1 VPRHVPHAR
10 AIEPDAAA
18 HERAA
23 LGSLGD
29 SAHTV
34 RVDAARTAVP
44 NGGMSSLTTMLK
56 DTNSPVSQWMREQ
69 FPNPRPLLA
78 AIRQSAGTTV
88 LHPPEGIAYTTQGG
102 AIDWWLRFIAVPGS
116 HPDLGVASKG
126 LEALEGYPAAE
137 AAWPMFT
144 TPTNLSIS
152 DQMEITVEVSSEEP
166 VDMMLRLLGFDAEW
180 QARTCFAL
188 SLLTECFRAGV
199 RPGSRLLT
207 VPEGAGPQALLDLA
221 TADEVA
227 DLIAMRDSA
236 LRVFFPDL
244 PVGKVHT
251 GPTFDGSRY
260 LPADAD
266 LIVGDT
272 LIEIKSTIGGPP
284 RKDGTRAVKFD
295 RSDLYQLLGYLLM
308 DTSGQYWIGRVGLY
322 AIRFESF
329 QIWPVDQFLEAAAG
343 RPLDLAEARGAFAH
357 VLHDRMPPYLS
368 TLYGID
374 WSAYRGL
381 DEAEP
386 GE

>member
-1 VPRHVPHAR
+1 
-10 AIEPDAAA
+10 
-18 HERAA
+18 
-23 LGSLGD
+23 
-29 SAHTV
+29 
-34 RVDAARTAVP
+34 
-44 NGGMSSLTTMLK
+44 MSSLTTMLS

-88 LHPPEGIAYTTQGG
+88 LLPPEGIAYTTQGG
-102 AIDWWLRFIAVPGS
+102 AIDWWLRFIAVPGGS
-116 HPDLGVASKG
+116 HPDLGVARKG
-126 LEALEGYPAAE
+126 LEALDGYPAAE
-137 AAWPMFT
+137 AGWPMFT

-152 DQMEITVEVSSEEP
+152 EGMEFVLEVSSDEP
-166 VDMMLRLLGFDAEW
+166 VDMMVRLLGFDAEW

-207 VPEGAGPQALLDLA
+207 VPEDAGPQALLDLA

-236 LRVFFPDL
+236 LRVFFPHL
-244 PVGKVHT
+244 PAGLVHT

-272 LIEIKSTIGGPP
+272 LIEIKSTIGGPK

-308 DTSGQYWIGRVGLY
+308 DESDRYEIRNVGLY
-322 AIRFESF
+322 AIRFETYVT
-329 QIWPVDQFLEAAAG
+329 WPVEQFLEAAAG
-343 RPLDLAEARGAFAH
+343 RALDLAEARAAFAH
-357 VLHDRMPPYLS
+357 VLHDLMPPYLS
-368 TLYGID
+368 ALYGID
-374 WSAYRGL
+374 WGQYRGL
-381 DEAEP
+381 DDPAP
-386 GE
+386 DA